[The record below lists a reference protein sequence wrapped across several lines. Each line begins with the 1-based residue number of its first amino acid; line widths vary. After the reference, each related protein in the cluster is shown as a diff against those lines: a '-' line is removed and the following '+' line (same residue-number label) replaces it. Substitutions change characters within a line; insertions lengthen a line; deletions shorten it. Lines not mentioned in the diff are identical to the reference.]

1 MGLKIRRATAVY
13 LANLAKIPLLCSLGR
28 LKSDEKF
35 LRGEARGS
43 ERWRGEARGGEEKR
57 GAAKASEDGGREMGL
72 DGGEMRNGGVGDN
85 N

>member
-35 LRGEARGS
+35 LRGEARG
-43 ERWRGEARGGEEKR
+43 GEEKR
-57 GAAKASEDGGREMGL
+57 GEAKASEDGGREMGL